1 MKRLETQTWRKK
13 CFVAIC
19 VILSLALVSTVVV
32 FAVAKLTKTVSNKFT
47 SDEITVAVV
56 ENGDDNSDPETAT
69 ELTWEQDSGS
79 YTADKEV
86 QIKNVDE
93 DDVNNAD
100 AYIRV
105 ALIPSY
111 NATVEV
117 STLSSVDVEVI
128 TPSYSLKS
136 FGELTDITISGN
148 QFTMGDVTFTLADN
162 WDDYWIFNDADGYFY
177 YKAILSPGTTTEPLL
192 KSVSISSDVYS
203 ILIANDIELEVDVI
217 ADSIQT
223 LGGAV
228 DARWSDANIS
238 ISSDGT
244 LTTTAGGD

>member
-1 MKRLETQTWRKK
+1 MKQLRKQTWRKK

-19 VILSLALVSTVVV
+19 IILSLALASTAVVY
-32 FAVAKLTKTVSNKFT
+32 AVAKLTKTVSNRFT
-47 SDEITVAVV
+47 SDEITIAVV
-56 ENGDDNSDPETAT
+56 ENGDDNSDPEAAT

-86 QIKNVDE
+86 QIKNVNE

-111 NATVEV
+111 NAAVEV

-136 FGELTDITISGN
+136 FGELTDISISGN
-148 QFTMGDVTFTLADN
+148 QFTMGDVTFTLADD
-162 WDDYWIFNDADGYFY
+162 WDDYWFWNVTDGYFY
-177 YKAILSPGTTTEPLL
+177 YKAIVSPGTTTEPLL
-192 KSVSISSDVYS
+192 KSVSISRDVYS

-228 DARWSDANIS
+228 DARWSDADIS
-238 ISSDGT
+238 IGSDGT
-244 LTTTAGGD
+244 LTTTAGGG